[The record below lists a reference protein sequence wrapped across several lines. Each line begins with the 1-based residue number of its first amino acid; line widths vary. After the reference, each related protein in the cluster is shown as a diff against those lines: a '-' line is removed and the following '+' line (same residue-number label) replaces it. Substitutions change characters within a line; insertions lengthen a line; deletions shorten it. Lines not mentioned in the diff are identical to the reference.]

1 MGFQLSNYR
10 SYSRMISLTGIRLL
24 ICGSLFGVS
33 DASLLVKFLVF
44 SSDDLKL
51 SVDFVELR

>member
-1 MGFQLSNYR
+1 
-10 SYSRMISLTGIRLL
+10 MISLTGIRLL